1 MANIVDKNNGQ
12 KVFTFTQNNGVPVEF
27 DLTGIY
33 SVRIECYGAG
43 SLCGDD
49 TTGSRGGYTSGIL
62 DTTKID
68 SLFLTVGCMPN
79 GRYGGKGIFGKG
91 GNSFEPASNHMMG
104 YGGGGASGIS
114 TDKDDKNSII
124 MVAGGGGGGTNYIDH
139 NNHSVFLEGYSGGGY
154 TGEAVTTANGNEDYD
169 GIDSWYRYGYTGLPG
184 TQSAGGLGGSLDKF
198 STFTTMPES
207 NGSFLNG
214 GHGRKDVPEDKA
226 HGGAP
231 GGGAGW
237 YGGGGGDIRAG
248 GGSSFIHGD
257 PNCVSFPG
265 RPEFTDT
272 HTSTGGNTQSFE
284 GKIVIT
290 ILKAKA
296 EPKDFFANITV
307 APNNSVLD
315 IEIPFPYKQFTE
327 MQFFISDNEGKL
339 IPQAYYDRINERTI
353 RIKNAVPF
361 GITEEDDIKFTF
373 CHNKGQYAV
382 QKMELHINGE
392 DGIRK
397 YDINSPYYAML
408 DIRTRFKVFLNR
420 QALVP
425 GKDYVINIYRGF
437 IKFDDSI
444 MINLRDDIDIICFYT
459 GTKYNKAIPELP
471 MSGYIYFNKYEIDR
485 NLNKNLMAVF
495 VNGKLVSRNDILDI
509 SNNIHK
515 VSRDIKSRYNL
526 EVLNLSPR
534 VDSLVPR
541 FKQPMSRGRINKRI
555 IKWINGIIGK
565 YEIGKFQKDL
575 FEGSNGGGIKLTLG
589 QDAINPLYIT
599 GKNLKI
605 FREDFSMWLFDKGNG
620 ITFNYLPKYK
630 ITIHQTDHQTI
641 VVHSNGHDYTD
652 NEIWL
657 THGDTFTVTVNAHK
671 GYNPGRPNI
680 ESGTVTGP
688 MDISATPAQPIEF
701 ITALIPWNA
710 GRFTDLDSN
719 ENKVWKVKEITIP
732 DGVNKVLVVYSWHYR
747 SDEVWDQNKGQEGYE
762 FYKLNRAQL
771 DEDIRNDRLSS
782 RRVNGHDDT
791 EYTVRFQGTAIFNY
805 NNMVSWFDRNHIV
818 WRDWNN
824 WPLSKETNTYGADA
838 CAVVGV
844 TPGKTYK
851 LACFSSSFKSRPYGY
866 FIIYKEFVKNLNVT
880 IEDY

>member
-1 MANIVDKNNGQ
+1 MASIVGKNNGQ
-12 KVFTFTQNNGVPVEF
+12 TVFTFNPNNGIPVEL
-27 DLTGIY
+27 DLTGIH
-33 SVRIECYGAG
+33 SIRVQCYGAG
-43 SLCGDD
+43 SLCGDNR
-49 TTGSRGGYTSGIL
+49 TGSRGGYTSGIL
-62 DTTKID
+62 DTSKID
-68 SLFLTVGCMPN
+68 ILYLTVGCLPK
-79 GRYGGKGIFGKG
+79 GRSGGLGFGKG
-91 GNSFEPASNHMMG
+91 GDSRYPEISQMMG
-104 YGGGGASGIS
+104 YGGGGSSGVS
-114 TDKDDKNSII
+114 LDKNDKNTAI
-124 MVAGGGGGGTNYIDH
+124 MIAAGGGGGTDYIDYKG
-139 NNHSVFLEGYSGGGY
+139 SKVYLEGYDGGGY
-154 TGEAVTTANGNEDYD
+154 TGAPILTANGNEDYD
-169 GIDSWYRYGYTGLPG
+169 GADSWYRYGYTGQPG
-184 TQSAGGLGGSLDKF
+184 TQDQPGMGGSLDKF
-198 STFTTMPES
+198 STFTTTPDS
-207 NGSFLNG
+207 NGTAFNG
-214 GHGRKDVPEDKA
+214 GPGKRDLATDKV

-248 GGSSFIHGD
+248 GGSSYISGD
-257 PNCVSFPG
+257 PKCKAFPG
-265 RPEFTDT
+265 RAEFTDT
-272 HTSTGGNTQSFE
+272 DIITGGNNQSFE

-290 ILKAKA
+290 VLKAEADGK
-296 EPKDFFANITV
+296 EFQSTITI
-307 APNNSVLD
+307 APNNAVLD

-327 MQFFISDNEGKL
+327 MQFFVTDNEGRL
-339 IPQAYYDRINERTI
+339 IPQAYYDRIGERTI

-382 QKMELHINGE
+382 QKMELHISGE

-408 DIRTRFKVFLNR
+408 DLRTRFKVFLNR
-420 QALVP
+420 KALVQ
-425 GKDYVINIYRGF
+425 GRDYSINIYRGF
-437 IKFDDSI
+437 IKFEDHI
-444 MINLRDDIDIICFYT
+444 MIGLRDDIDIICFYT

-495 VNGKLVSRNDILDI
+495 VNGKLVQRKDILDI

-541 FKQPMSRGRINKRI
+541 FKRPISRGVVKKKIV
-555 IKWINGIIGK
+555 KWINGRIGN

-575 FEGSNGGGIKLTLG
+575 FEGPNGGGIKLTLG
-589 QDAINPLYIT
+589 QDAITPLYIT

-605 FREDFSMWLFDKGNG
+605 FKEDFSMWLFDKGNG

-701 ITALIPWNA
+701 VTALIPWNA
-710 GRFTDLDSN
+710 GRFTDLDTN
-719 ENKVWKVKEITIP
+719 ENKVWKIKFVTIP
-732 DGVNKVLVVYSWHYR
+732 EGVHKVLVVYSWHYR
-747 SDEVWDQNKGQEGYE
+747 SDERWDQAKGQEAYE
-762 FYKLNRAQL
+762 IYKRDISRL
-771 DEDIRNDRLSS
+771 DSDVMNDRLSS
-782 RRVNGHDDT
+782 RLVHGHDDT
-791 EYTVRFQGTAIFNY
+791 DYTVRFQGTAIFDY
-805 NNMVSWFDRNHIV
+805 DNMISWFDPGRII
-818 WRDWNN
+818 WRDWKN
-824 WPLSKETNTYGADA
+824 WPLPKETNTYGADV

-866 FIIYKEFVKNLNVT
+866 FIIYKEFVKNLDVN
-880 IEDY
+880 IADY